1 VVYFAAIRNPKE
13 SQEMLTLIHA
23 PQSRSSSVVQL
34 LDELGTLGQVTIQT
48 VTVRRMMTG
57 TGEVDPT
64 NPHPE
69 GKVPLL
75 IHDGVVIRERNAIM
89 LYLTELFPAAGLGI
103 PPGDP
108 ARGAFLAWM
117 AYYGNV
123 MEPVYIGQF
132 AGIDHPIYQATFR
145 GMAEVIATLQVA
157 LQRGPYLMGDRFTA
171 ADLLLSSVFGFA
183 PESVPDVPAI
193 RDWIARCQARPSVA
207 RMRAFDETL
216 MAAAA

>member
-1 VVYFAAIRNPKE
+1 
-13 SQEMLTLIHA
+13 MLTLIHA
-23 PQSRSSSVVQL
+23 PQSRSSSVIQL
-34 LDELGTLGQVTIQT
+34 MDELGALDQVTVQT
-48 VTVRRMMTG
+48 VSVRRMMTG
-57 TGEVDPT
+57 TGEADPA

-75 IHDGVVIRERNAIM
+75 IHDGVAIRERNAIM
-89 LYLTELFPAAGLGI
+89 LYLTEIFPSAGLGV

-132 AGIDHPIYQATFR
+132 VGIDHPIYQATFR
-145 GMAEVIATLQVA
+145 GMAEVMNA
-157 LQRGPYLMGDRFTA
+157 LQSALECGPYLIGDRFTA
-171 ADLLLSSVFGFA
+171 ADLLISSVFVFA
-183 PESVPDVPAI
+183 PDSVPDVPVI

-207 RMRAFDETL
+207 RMRAHDEGL
-216 MAAAA
+216 AAAAA

>member
-1 VVYFAAIRNPKE
+1 
-13 SQEMLTLIHA
+13 MLTLIHA
-23 PQSRSSSVVQL
+23 PHTRSSSVVQL
-34 LDELGTLGQVTIQT
+34 LDELGALDQVTVQT
-48 VTVRRMMTG
+48 VSVRRMMTG
-57 TGEVDPT
+57 TGEVDPA

-75 IHDGVVIRERNAIM
+75 IHDGVMIRERNAIM

-103 PPGDP
+103 APGDP

-132 AGIDHPIYQATFR
+132 VGIDHPIYHATFR
-145 GMAEVIATLQVA
+145 GMAEVMSA
-157 LQRGPYLMGDRFTA
+157 LQAALEHGPYLTGDRFTV
-171 ADLLLSSVFGFA
+171 ADLLISSVFGFA
-183 PESVPDVPAI
+183 PDSIPDVPVI
-193 RDWIARCQARPSVA
+193 RDWIARCQGRPSVA
-207 RMRAFDETL
+207 QMKAYDEGL